1 MKGYMGKILSVDLTS
16 KTSKEIPLDEK
27 QAKLYIGGRG
37 LGARLM
43 LDYVSPNVD
52 PLSPENYVFCMPGPF
67 TGTKPMIP
75 VCQRY
80 EFVSR
85 SPLTGTYLCT
95 NTGGRFG
102 AELKRS
108 GYDGLIITGASEK
121 PVYFAIQ
128 DDQIR
133 FEDASQLWGLKIS
146 ETRKKLEEK
155 EGMPSAVMIG
165 PAAEKLVKVASV
177 FDVVGHN
184 HRAAGRGGLGAV
196 FGSKNLKAMVANGSK
211 IPEVSDEDTLKALI
225 KDVTRET
232 QENPAAQNFHRLGT
246 VQLIA
251 PMSENGVYNGRNGQ
265 IAQMDLIGKFDAETW
280 VANYVTK
287 HTGCYG
293 CTLICGKF
301 SEVKEGKYKGQIAD
315 GPEYESFWSLGTN
328 CGMNEFD
335 GTFMANILCDEYGMD
350 TISAG
355 VTVGFAIECYEKG
368 YLDQWKAELP
378 ELKWGDEESIL
389 KLLEMMANR
398 DGFGDVLAEGT
409 RACAEKVGQN
419 SMNFALQVKG
429 LEFPAYD
436 PRAVWG
442 MALTYATSPRGACH
456 LKSWTI
462 GAEVLTG
469 EYDRYST
476 DGKAGLVIGLQN
488 FRSVLDSGIVCV
500 IGSRAVPEDMII
512 ALLKSITG
520 IEYTSKD
527 IADMGERINNTERYI
542 ATQQGVSRK
551 DDTIPYRIL
560 EEPLPNGPAA
570 GKVIGKENFDTMLNE
585 YYELRGWDQ
594 NGIPT
599 QETLRRLQIID

>member
-1 MKGYMGKILSVDLTS
+1 MGKILSIDLTN
-16 KTSKEIPLDEK
+16 KATKEIPLDEK
-27 QAKLYIGGRG
+27 LAKLYIGGRG
-37 LGARLM
+37 LGVKLM
-43 LDYVSPNVD
+43 LDYVSPDVD

-85 SPLTGTYLCT
+85 SPLTGIYLCT

-102 AELKRS
+102 VELKRS
-108 GYDGLIITGASEK
+108 GYDGLMISGASEK

-133 FEDASQLWGLKIS
+133 FEDASQLWGLKVG
-146 ETRKKLEEK
+146 ETRRKLEER
-155 EGMPSAVMIG
+155 EEEFSGRVMIG
-165 PAAEKLVKVASV
+165 PAGEKLVKVASV

-196 FGSKNLKAMVANGSK
+196 FGSKNLKAMVANGSM
-211 IPEVSDEDTLKALI
+211 IPEVHDEDTLKTLV

-232 QENPAAQNFHRLGT
+232 LENPAAQNFHRLGT

-287 HTGCYG
+287 DTGCYG

-301 SEVKEGKYKGQIAD
+301 SEIKQGPNKGLITD

-350 TISAG
+350 TISVG

-368 YLDQWKAELP
+368 YLNQWKAELP

-389 KLLEMMANR
+389 KLIEIMAKR
-398 DGFGDVLAEGT
+398 EGFGDILAEGT
-409 RACAEKVGQN
+409 RVAAQKVGRD

-469 EYDRYST
+469 EYDRFST
-476 DGKAGLVIGLQN
+476 DGKAGLVMGIQN
-488 FRSVLDSGIVCV
+488 SRSILDSCIVCV

-512 ALLKSITG
+512 ALLKAITG
-520 IEYTSKD
+520 TENWDLGD
-527 IADMGERINNTERYI
+527 IGERILNTERYI

-570 GKVIGKENFDTMLNE
+570 GKVIGKENFNTMLNE

-599 QETLRRLQIID
+599 QETLRRLKIID

>member
-1 MKGYMGKILSVDLTS
+1 MSDIPRRIINVDLTKNTIS
-16 KTSKEIPLDEK
+16 IQKLDENIFK
-27 QAKLYIGGRG
+27 NYLGGSGLAAKLLYDK
-37 LGARLM
+37 LQ
-43 LDYVSPNVD
+43 SN
-52 PLSPENYVFCMPGPF
+52 LSPLHPDNPLLFFSGLL
-67 TGTKPMIP
+67 TGTP
-75 VCQRY
+75 VPTASKLSVCAK
-80 EFVSR
+80 
-85 SPLTGTYLCT
+85 SPLTGIWNESTV
-95 NTGGRFG
+95 GGKWG
-102 AELKRS
+102 AELKFC
-108 GYDGLIITGASEK
+108 GYEGIIVIGKAEK
-121 PVYFAIQ
+121 PVYLYITPEEIKIKDAKEIWGQ
-128 DDQIR
+128 DTYNTSQNLKENHGSEIKIASIGQAG
-133 FEDASQLWGLKIS
+133 ENLVNISSIVIDASHYRL
-146 ETRKKLEEK
+146 
-155 EGMPSAVMIG
+155 
-165 PAAEKLVKVASV
+165 
-177 FDVVGHN
+177 
-184 HRAAGRGGLGAV
+184 AGRGGLGAV

-335 GTFMANILCDEYGMD
+335 GTFVANILCDEYGMD

-476 DGKAGLVIGLQN
+476 NGKAGLVIGLQN

-512 ALLKSITG
+512 ALLKAITG
-520 IEYTSKD
+520 TEYTSKD

-570 GKVIGKENFDTMLNE
+570 GKVIGKENFDRMLNE
-585 YYELRGWDQ
+585 YYELREWDQ

-599 QETLRRLQIID
+599 QETLRRLKIIE

>member
-1 MKGYMGKILSVDLTS
+1 MKGYMGKILSIDLTN
-16 KTSKEIPLDEK
+16 KATKEIPLDEK
-27 QAKLYIGGRG
+27 LAKLYIGGRG
-37 LGARLM
+37 LGVKLM
-43 LDYVSPNVD
+43 LDYVSPDVD

-85 SPLTGTYLCT
+85 SPLTGIYLCT

-102 AELKRS
+102 VELKRS
-108 GYDGLIITGASEK
+108 GYDGLMISGASEK

-133 FEDASQLWGLKIS
+133 FEDASQLWGLKVG
-146 ETRKKLEEK
+146 ETRRKLEER
-155 EGMPSAVMIG
+155 EEEFSGRVMIG
-165 PAAEKLVKVASV
+165 PAGEKLVKVASV

-196 FGSKNLKAMVANGSK
+196 FGSKNLKAMVANGSM
-211 IPEVSDEDTLKALI
+211 IPEVHDEDTLKTLV

-232 QENPAAQNFHRLGT
+232 LENPAAQNFHRLGT

-287 HTGCYG
+287 DTGCYG

-301 SEVKEGKYKGQIAD
+301 SEIKQGPNKGLITD

-350 TISAG
+350 TISVG

-368 YLDQWKAELP
+368 YLNQWKAELP

-389 KLLEMMANR
+389 KLIEIMAKR
-398 DGFGDVLAEGT
+398 EGFGDILAEGT
-409 RACAEKVGQN
+409 RVAAQKVGRD

-469 EYDRYST
+469 EYDRFST
-476 DGKAGLVIGLQN
+476 DGKAGLVMGIQN
-488 FRSVLDSGIVCV
+488 SRSILDSCIVCV

-512 ALLKSITG
+512 ALLKAITG
-520 IEYTSKD
+520 TENWDLGD
-527 IADMGERINNTERYI
+527 IGERILNTERYI

-570 GKVIGKENFDTMLNE
+570 GKVIGKENFNTMLNE

-599 QETLRRLQIID
+599 QETLRRLKIID

>member
-1 MKGYMGKILSVDLTS
+1 MKGYMGKIISINLTN
-16 KTSKEIPLDEK
+16 KATEEIPLDENL
-27 QAKLYIGGRG
+27 AKHYIGGRG

-43 LDYVSPNVD
+43 LDNVAPNID
-52 PLSPENYVFCMPGPF
+52 PLSPGNSIFCMLGPF

-80 EFVSR
+80 EFVSK
-85 SPLTGTYLCT
+85 SPLTGIYLCT

-102 AELKRS
+102 VELKRS
-108 GYDGLIITGASEK
+108 GFDGLIITGASET
-121 PVYFAIQ
+121 PVYLAIQ

-133 FEDASQLWGLKIS
+133 FEDASQLWGLKVS

-155 EGMPSAVMIG
+155 ENFPGAVMIG
-165 PAAEKLVKVASV
+165 PAGEKLVKISSV

-196 FGSKNLKAMVANGSK
+196 FGSKNLKAMIANGSK
-211 IPEVSDEDTLKALI
+211 SPEVHDEDALKALI

-232 QENPAAQNFHRLGT
+232 KENPAAQNFHRLGT

-251 PMSENGVYNGRNGQ
+251 SMSENGVYTGKNGQ
-265 IAQMDLIGKFDAETW
+265 IAQMGLIGKFDAETW
-280 VANYVTK
+280 VANYVTRN
-287 HTGCYG
+287 TGCYG
-293 CTLICGKF
+293 CTLICGKL
-301 SEVKEGKYKGQIAD
+301 SEVKEGKHKGKIAD

-328 CGMNEFD
+328 CGMNEFN
-335 GTFMANILCDEYGMD
+335 GTLMANILCDEYGMD

-355 VTVGFAIECYEKG
+355 VTAGFALECYEKG

-378 ELKWGDEESIL
+378 ELKWGDEEAIL
-389 KLLEMMANR
+389 KLIEMMANR
-398 DGFGDVLAEGT
+398 EGFGNVLAEGT
-409 RACAEKVGQN
+409 RACAEKVGHN
-419 SMNFALQVKG
+419 AMNFALQVKG

-442 MALTYATSPRGACH
+442 MALGYATSPRGACH
-456 LKSWTI
+456 LKAWTI

-476 DGKAGLVIGLQN
+476 DGKAGLVIGLQH
-488 FRSVLDSGIVCV
+488 FRSILDSCIVCV

-512 ALLKSITG
+512 ALLKAITG
-520 IEYTSKD
+520 TESWNLGEI
-527 IADMGERINNTERYI
+527 GERIVNAERYI
-542 ATQQGVSRK
+542 ATQLGVSRK
-551 DDTIPYRIL
+551 DDTMPYRIL

-570 GKVIGKENFDTMLNE
+570 GKVMGTENFNTMLSE
-585 YYELRGWDQ
+585 YYDLREWDQ
-594 NGIPT
+594 NGIPK